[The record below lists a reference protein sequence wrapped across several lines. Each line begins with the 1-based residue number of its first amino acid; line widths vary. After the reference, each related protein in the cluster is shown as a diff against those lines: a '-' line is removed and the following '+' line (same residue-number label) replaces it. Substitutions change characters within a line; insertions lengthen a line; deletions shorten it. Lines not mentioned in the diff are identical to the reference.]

1 MFATRKMV
9 HTAIASTLL
18 VGLICPTMPARAA
31 GATTT
36 TTTPTSASTPAGTL
50 RTISLAGLPL
60 YNGTGGFG
68 IYTNQ
73 TNGVVTFSTT
83 SGASGT
89 IVIGGTGQ

>member
-1 MFATRKMV
+1 
-9 HTAIASTLL
+9 
-18 VGLICPTMPARAA
+18 
-31 GATTT
+31 
-36 TTTPTSASTPAGTL
+36 
-50 RTISLAGLPL
+50 LPL